1 MHHWCTNFRVLLWR
15 YVLLHHV
22 MGELE
27 KEKGAWGYVE
37 GGMGGV
43 SQAIASS
50 ARSYGADIFTEK
62 VFWLWSWCHVLV
74 IFKWV
79 LYQHPHCARWQD
91 VEQVLVGSDCAAKGV
106 VLKDGTEI
114 HSKVVLSNATPRVT
128 FRKLTPQV
136 FPTASC
142 PRAVTIVPKERLTPA
157 CPSYCRVPFL
167 QSSSA
172 L

>member
-1 MHHWCTNFRVLLWR
+1 MHHSCNDFAALYWR

-27 KEKGAWGYVE
+27 KEIGAWGYVE

-50 ARSYGADIFTEK
+50 ARSYGTDIFTEK
-62 VFWLWSWCHVLV
+62 VFWVWSCCHVLV
-74 IFKWV
+74 HFKSV
-79 LYQHPHCARWQD
+79 LHQHPHCARWQD
-91 VEQVLVGSDCAAKGV
+91 VDQVLIGSDLAAKGV

-136 FPTASC
+136 FLTASC
-142 PRAVTIVPKERLTPA
+142 PHAVTVG
-157 CPSYCRVPFL
+157 
-167 QSSSA
+167 A
-172 L
+172 LKND